1 VTEFTPDSDT
11 PESPPPESLPS
22 ESPRPL
28 LAKDPIAEFIQTL
41 FKQRSSQ
48 SQTSSKPRERKKMA
62 RWQVFL
68 IWVIVA
74 IVVLIALLFAFAN
87 VITEYFWTEQ
97 LGYGDVFV
105 KRFLYPALFFLA
117 GFIVAGAI
125 AGLFS
130 LLAFIKRPVYR
141 ESSVP
146 LVSRAI
152 IPIQKY
158 HKIWLTVIAV
168 VGGLFVG
175 ALWAVNWSDILLMFY
190 GESFGYTDPQFQ
202 LDAGFYVFTLPGLE
216 ILITGIVNALWFT
229 LLANCLIHYA
239 FGALRFRNRKLIISR
254 NAKIQIS
261 TIIVLLAIVSGISIF
276 CQRFSTLTQ
285 NGERITGAA
294 YTQTHASIPA
304 NTVLSGLVILIGIAI
319 AIGIFSGKLRL
330 IIGAAAAY
338 IVFGAVGNMLLPMIV
353 QRFVVDPNAQNLEAP
368 YIERNIEA
376 TNYGFDIGDVETIE
390 YNAKTEA
397 SAEEVR
403 KDADTTMQIRLLDP
417 QVVSP
422 TFRQIQQNKQ
432 YYNFIDTLSVDKYV
446 INGESRDTVIAAR
459 EINLDGN
466 DQRNW
471 VNDHTVFTHGYGL
484 VAAYGNQVTTDG
496 NPLFFEKDIPTV
508 GDLTDEY
515 GYEPRIYFSPN
526 APEYSIVGNSG
537 TGNWEFDFPSESSG
551 DGAVTTFSANGGPSV
566 NNPFLQLLYAIR
578 FGSDQIIFSER
589 VNAESQILFYRD
601 PSVRV
606 QKVAPYLTLDGRVY
620 PAVVDGRIVWI
631 VDAYTTS
638 DSFPYSQMVDLG
650 DVTQDSLT
658 TISNSN
664 RSLNSYAANYIRN
677 SVKATVDAYDGS
689 VKLYAWDSEDP
700 ILKAWSNIFPTSIRP
715 LSEISSQLMSHM
727 RYPESLFKIQ
737 RSLIAKYHVTDSSQF
752 FSGEDFWKL
761 PNDPTKGT
769 TAAGSDLSQPP
780 YYLTLQMPTDQSPIF
795 SLSTCFIPGGES
807 TREILTGFLAVSS
820 DAGSVAGVIGENY
833 GKLRLLELPK
843 NSTVPGPGQA
853 QNNFNSN
860 AAVSQALNLL
870 QTGSSEITRGNL
882 LTLPIAG
889 GLVYVQPVYVQSSGN
904 TSFPLM
910 KKVLVSFGD
919 SIGFADTLAEAMD
932 QVFKADST
940 NTGGSTP
947 TPTPTPTPEPSPTV
961 SPTPSPTS
969 SLTPDQLIAQI
980 RELYE
985 QANQAL
991 TNNDLE
997 SYGRIQREI
1006 SELLQQN
1013 P

>member
-1 VTEFTPDSDT
+1 VTEIDPDSEMPGSEV
-11 PESPPPESLPS
+11 PETG
-22 ESPRPL
+22 RNPL
-28 LAKDPIAEFIQTL
+28 NRNVNKDPIAEFIQNLIT
-41 FKQRSSQ
+41 QRFG
-48 SQTSSKPRERKKMA
+48 QTPASSKPRERQKLTGWKLL
-62 RWQVFL
+62 L
-68 IWVIVA
+68 IWLAVGIIVLT
-74 IVVLIALLFAFAN
+74 VGVFTLAN
-87 VITEYFWTEQ
+87 VITEYFWTDQ
-97 LGYGDVFV
+97 LGYGEVFV
-105 KRFLYPALFFLA
+105 KQWLFRGIFFLA
-117 GFIVAGAI
+117 GFIIGSGIV
-125 AGLFS
+125 GLFCV
-130 LLAFIKRPVYR
+130 LAFAKRPVYQ
-141 ESSVP
+141 ELSAP
-146 LVSRAI
+146 LISKAFTLV
-152 IPIQKY
+152 QKY
-158 HKIWLTVIAV
+158 HKIWLTILAIL
-168 VGGLFVG
+168 GGLFVG
-175 ALWAVNWSDILLMFY
+175 AYWSINWSDLLLIFY
-190 GESFGYTDPQFQ
+190 AESFGYTDPQFQ
-202 LDAGFYVFTLPGLE
+202 LDAGFYVFTLPGLNV
-216 ILITGIVNALWFT
+216 LITGVISALWIT
-229 LLANCLIHYA
+229 LLNNCLIHYT
-239 FGALRFRNRKLIISR
+239 FGALRYRTRKLIISR

-261 TIIVLLAIVSGISIF
+261 IIVILLAIASGIDLF
-276 CQRFSTLTQ
+276 LQRYSTLTQ

-304 NTVLSGLVILIGIAI
+304 ITILSGVVILIGVTIVV
-319 AIGIFSGKLRL
+319 GIISDKLRL
-330 IIGAAAAY
+330 IIIAVGSY
-338 IVFGAVGNMLLPMIV
+338 IVFGAIGNLLLPMII

-376 TNYGFDIGDVETIE
+376 TNYGFDLDVETIE

-403 KDADTTMQIRLLDP
+403 QDADTTMQIRLLDP

-484 VAAYGNQVTTDG
+484 VAAYGNQVTVDG
-496 NPLFFEKDIPTV
+496 NPLFFEKNIPTV
-508 GDLTDEY
+508 GDLTDAY

-537 TGNWEFDFPSESSG
+537 TENWEFDFPSESSG
-551 DGAVTTFSANGGPSV
+551 AGAVTTFSGSGGPSV
-566 NNPFLQLLYAIR
+566 NNLLLQVLYAIR

-589 VNAESQILFYRD
+589 VNDESQILFYRD

-606 QKVAPYLTLDGRVY
+606 KKAAPYLTLDGRVY

-638 DSFPYSQMVDLG
+638 DSFPYSQMVNLG

-664 RSLNSYAANYIRN
+664 RSLNANSANYVRN

-689 VKLYAWDSEDP
+689 VKLYAWDAEDP
-700 ILKAWSNIFPTSIRP
+700 ILKAWSNIFPNSIRP

-737 RSLIAKYHVTDSSQF
+737 RSLIAKYHVTDPNQF

-761 PNDPTKGT
+761 PNDPTKGSSS
-769 TAAGSDLSQPP
+769 AASDVSQPP
-780 YYLTLQMPTDQSPIF
+780 YYLTLQMPSDESPIF

-820 DAGSVAGVIGENY
+820 DAGTEAGVTGENY

-940 NTGGSTP
+940 NSGTSTSP
-947 TPTPTPTPEPSPTV
+947 SPSTPTPTPEPTPTV
-961 SPTPSPTS
+961 SPTPSPTT
-969 SLTPDQLIAQI
+969 SLTPDQLLARI

-985 QANQAL
+985 QASQAL

-1006 SELLQQN
+1006 SDLLQSN